1 MNTHVTNLDLSKVFD
16 EFIINDIQKKVGES
30 NTTSSDV
37 TVECLIKYV
46 LKHFNRYDS
55 YVTPKISNF
64 YRKHKKFTRFILVT
78 ISLVYTPNSIKEMIE
93 KYEFNESLKW
103 QIEHIVP
110 QNQNY
115 NKFNSQNSRLKNRIG
130 NLGLL
135 SNDTNVKIS
144 NQSFYKKCRG
154 LSANEKELK
163 VNEVFQIAKT
173 NLSKADIQER
183 EKCLN
188 NYIFEIFFKNN
199 GLLLKNKFR
208 EYIEN

>member
-1 MNTHVTNLDLSKVFD
+1 M
-16 EFIINDIQKKVGES
+16 G
-30 NTTSSDV
+30 
-37 TVECLIKYV
+37 
-46 LKHFNRYDS
+46 
-55 YVTPKISNF
+55 
-64 YRKHKKFTRFILVT
+64 
-78 ISLVYTPNSIKEMIE
+78 
-93 KYEFNESLKW
+93 
-103 QIEHIVP
+103 
-110 QNQNY
+110 Y